1 MATTHPFNVVLVH
14 GAFVDASGWQAVYQ
28 ILRRDGYQVSMV
40 QNPTMSLTGDVE
52 ATKYVLAAQDRPVIL
67 VGHSYGGAVIT
78 EAGTDPKVAGLVY
91 VCAFAPDA
99 GESIES
105 LIANP
110 VPGAPAPPLLPPRDG
125 SLVLDRAKFHGAF
138 AADSN
143 AELAAFMA
151 DSQVPWGLAAVGS
164 KITKPAWK
172 TKPSWYLI
180 GTEDRMVPPAAQRM
194 MAKRAGSTVVEETG
208 SHTIFLSKPDVVA
221 TVIRNAATSQKLKAA
236 A

>member
-52 ATKYVLAAQDRPVIL
+52 ATKYVLAARIDR
-67 VGHSYGGAVIT
+67 SSSWATRTGGAVIT

-138 AADSN
+138 AADSD
-143 AELAAFMA
+143 ADLAAFMA
-151 DSQVPWGLAAVGS
+151 DSQVPWGLAAVGG